1 MKGNIM
7 DINLRADAPDQSDII
22 DPKKLSEEVEK
33 LKSIQANIKSK
44 EDEIKTLKE
53 DEKHYSCL
61 VIPKLM
67 GDMNLKSLKLKDGSE
82 LTIKKI
88 YSASMRADKKP
99 EAIQWLRDNG
109 LGDIVK
115 NNITVSFGQGEDN
128 KAVEYAGLA
137 RERGYEPTQDEKVH
151 HASLTVVMKDFK
163 EKGNEIPTDLFSTFD
178 GNQTKLKNK

>member
-1 MKGNIM
+1 MRK
-7 DINLRADAPDQSDII
+7 DAPDQAKTI
-22 DPKKLSEEVEK
+22 DPDALSTEVEK
-33 LKSIQANIKSK
+33 LQGIQKQIKDL
-44 EDEIKTLKE
+44 EDRVKDLKE
-53 DEKHYSCL
+53 DEKYFSCV

-67 GDMNLKSLKLKDGSE
+67 EDMNLASLKLKDGSE
-82 LTIKKI
+82 LTVKKI
-88 YSASMRADKKP
+88 FSATLKADKKA
-99 EAIQWLRDNG
+99 EGIHWLRDNG

-115 NNITVSFGQGEDN
+115 NNITVTFGQGEDN